1 MKRCPSS
8 VMTRMRLPK
17 NPEMVGSEDL
27 LLVSSRKAKEF
38 SKVDS
43 LHDDEKVHQLGP

>member
-27 LLVSSRKAKEF
+27 LVSSRKAKAF